1 MYFLSIPGEAK
12 RKGGGKK
19 KKNVSKCY
27 EYVAHGNVN

>member
-12 RKGGGKK
+12 RKGGK

-27 EYVAHGNVN
+27 EYVVHGNVN